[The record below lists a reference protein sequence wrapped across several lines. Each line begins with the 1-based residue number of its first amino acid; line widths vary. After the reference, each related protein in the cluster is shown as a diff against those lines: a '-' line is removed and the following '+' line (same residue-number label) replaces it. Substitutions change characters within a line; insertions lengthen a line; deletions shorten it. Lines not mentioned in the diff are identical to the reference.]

1 MEQLNSL
8 VLRSKAEQ
16 SAVTIYD
23 SLISEVNSLRASISN
38 LRETFTQAVAL
49 LKTNA
54 EQYLSIPSS
63 QTNLF
68 ELNQEV
74 VDSKYIKYYYEKNS
88 SEINR
93 FAIYSLFMNQQA
105 ALELNTIGTLDKT
118 KLVKAIQFSTEQI
131 FAPKIDKVTILEAM
145 VENYGDNATEVIKEK
160 LDQLVEYCHPFWRFS
175 SDSGLDPLPQGPSF
189 LGLMEADSPLLPKEY
204 RDNLKYQVVSTG
216 LKDSIHLVRILHG
229 IPSSLLSG
237 VDQWKSQ
244 YDQLVNGIDFIHL
257 FPGAREAEELLPEQ
271 DTRPRDIFAFAMA
284 FGFITKRAQKF
295 YYDPEKRYVNPKVIP
310 APEDKIAEGRLKSE
324 ESLILHSDWVD
335 HLEELVDSEIEAMGN
350 IKAVEMLKTR
360 IESLRNEIDSLPAK
374 SDTRVQLKKEI
385 KAIEGLINSI
395 SPNR

>member
-1 MEQLNSL
+1 
-8 VLRSKAEQ
+8 
-16 SAVTIYD
+16 
-23 SLISEVNSLRASISN
+23 
-38 LRETFTQAVAL
+38 
-49 LKTNA
+49 
-54 EQYLSIPSS
+54 
-63 QTNLF
+63 
-68 ELNQEV
+68 
-74 VDSKYIKYYYEKNS
+74 
-88 SEINR
+88 
-93 FAIYSLFMNQQA
+93 
-105 ALELNTIGTLDKT
+105 
-118 KLVKAIQFSTEQI
+118 
-131 FAPKIDKVTILEAM
+131 M